1 MGAQGGHHPELEQR
15 GDAPRH
21 QAVLARDLGGPAGEG
36 LGDVQVGAPR
46 QPSRDAE
53 RLAERCGGLDGPF
66 GGAARPVLV
75 GGLLGPGDRRRG
87 ELAGVGGPARAER
100 GVGAQDQRARV
111 ARPAGARDV
120 GLRIGPGP
128 GGDGRAGELQAQLGV
143 GVTVQAVQLRG
154 AQREG
159 VGGPADEGQHRDLLG
174 DHRGGRRCPR
184 PGRRRQ
190 QVLRAAQRA
199 AGGVAPGQ
207 PQQQR
212 HRRVRLARLDEQFGG
227 ARLVVG
233 TGALGEHPGH
243 PPGQRRPFRW
253 QQHREH
259 RVPRERVRPAQR
271 RPVGHQQR
279 LPDRGPQGAQHLL
292 LGGAGRGP
300 EQAPVE
306 LGAEHGGGV
315 QDRLGRVGERREPV
329 GDERGERGRD
339 RRARS
344 GDELLDREG
353 QPVRAQQQALGLL
366 VGDRPAAPARRGQRR
381 HVPPVQPAQVQGDR
395 SGCGG
400 EAARGVGRGVVA
412 GGAGQQDGRVGGGAR
427 EVLDQGERVVVGPVQ
442 VLQAQHAAGRVAQR
456 EAQQPEQALGEDDDG
471 VRAQRRADPAVRF
484 RPAGQQPGERGA
496 VGAQLGVPGP
506 GRVVEEA
513 DHRAGD
519 RPERP
524 PALHRPAGQHG
535 QPALRGPPGHLV
547 EQAGL
552 PDPGL
557 PGDEQRA
564 TPPGGDGVDQPAGGR
579 ELGAAADQDGAAG
592 HPAGTGRTGDGVH
605 ALSTPVPAGARKC
618 ADAQLCRSQTSRD
631 SRARGAASRRSLRAR
646 ESGTCAAR
654 CADRSASLRRRRV
667 GRGVGHPGPVPAL
680 RTGIGHPC
688 LMSSRRPD
696 PAPPAAGPSLAEI
709 LGGRGG
715 ALDASAAPV
724 AFVAGFGIADAA
736 GSPSALLW
744 GGAAALGAAL
754 ATGAVRL
761 MRGKRPAAV
770 LAGLLGVAVA
780 VLVALYTGRAVD
792 FFLLQIASNAAS
804 ALAWAV
810 SIVVRWPLLGLVVG
824 TALGQRTRWRRDPD
838 LLRGYRRAS
847 GVWVAQYL
855 VRLAVFVP
863 LYLAGAVY
871 ALGIARVAL
880 TWPLVV
886 ACIALSWP
894 VLRRA
899 LPPGHPGLLHPRV
912 PGAAGGP
919 PYSGTGHEE

>member
-1 MGAQGGHHPELEQR
+1 MLT
-15 GDAPRH
+15 
-21 QAVLARDLGGPAGEG
+21 RDLGGPAGEG

-46 QPSRDAE
+46 QPCRDAE
-53 RLAERCGGLDGPF
+53 RLAERSGGLDRPF
-66 GGAARPVLV
+66 GGTARPVLV
-75 GGLLGPGDRRRG
+75 GDLLGPGDRRRG
-87 ELAGVGGPARAER
+87 ELACVGGPARAER
-100 GVGAQDQRARV
+100 GVRAQDQRARV

-120 GLRIGPGP
+120 GLRVGPGP
-128 GGDGRAGELQAQLGV
+128 GGHGRAGELQAQLGM
-143 GVTVQAVQLRG
+143 GVAVQGVQLRG

-174 DHRGGRRCPR
+174 DHRRGRPR
-184 PGRRRQ
+184 PRAGRRRQ

-212 HRRVRLARLDEQFGG
+212 HRRVRLARLDEQLGG
-227 ARLVVG
+227 ARFVVRPG
-233 TGALGEHPGH
+233 TLGEHPGH

-279 LPDRGPQGAQHLL
+279 LPHRGPQGAQHLL

-300 EQAPVE
+300 EQPPVE

-315 QDRLGRVGERREPV
+315 QDRLGRFGERREPV

-339 RRARS
+339 GRARS
-344 GDELLDREG
+344 GDELLDRER

-366 VGDRPAAPARRGQRR
+366 VGDRSAAPARRGQRR
-381 HVPPVQPAQVQGDR
+381 HVPPVQPAQVQSDR
-395 SGCGG
+395 PGCGG

-427 EVLDQGERVVVGPVQ
+427 EVLDQREGVVVGPVQ
-442 VLQAQHAAGRVAQR
+442 VLQPQDAAGGVTER
-456 EAQQPEQALGEDDDG
+456 EAQQPQQALGEDDDG
-471 VRAQRRADPAVRF
+471 VRAQRRVDPAVRL

-496 VGAQLGVPGP
+496 VGAQVGVLGP

-524 PALHRPAGQHG
+524 PALHRPPGQHR
-535 QPALRGPPGHLV
+535 QPALRGPPGDLV
-547 EQAGL
+547 EQSGL

-564 TPPGGDGVDQPAGGR
+564 TAPGGDGVDEPAGGR
-579 ELGAAADQDGAAG
+579 ELGAAADQDGAAA

-605 ALSTPVPAGARKC
+605 GLSTPVPAGARKC
-618 ADAQLCRSQTSRD
+618 AAAQLAERR
-631 SRARGAASRRSLRAR
+631 RATRGLGAFGAASC
-646 ESGTCAAR
+646 GTFGTASCAVR
-654 CADRSASLRRRRV
+654 YGEFCVRV
-667 GRGVGHPGPVPAL
+667 RVRRGVGHPGSVPAL

-724 AFVAGFGIADAA
+724 AFVVGFGIADAA
-736 GSPSALLW
+736 HSPSALLW
-744 GGAAALGAAL
+744 GGAAALGAGL

-761 MRGKRPAAV
+761 ARGKRPAAV

-780 VLVALYTGRAVD
+780 VLVTLYTGRAVD

-912 PGAAGGP
+912 PGQAGGP
-919 PYSGTGHEE
+919 PYSGSGHEE